1 VQPAAE
7 DSAVDKELRESF
19 KKIAGEDME
28 IDAYELQDILN
39 AAFTKGSQVSHTL
52 HWNMPTNDDLKIDKL
67 HWITGTLVDFCTG
80 NESSYKVEIKSKLM
94 WWYEVIPSVIVFID

>member
-7 DSAVDKELRESF
+7 DTAADKELRESF

-39 AAFTKGSQVSHTL
+39 AAFAKG
-52 HWNMPTNDDLKIDKL
+52 
-67 HWITGTLVDFCTG
+67 TG
-80 NESSYKVEIKSKLM
+80 NHLVLNHKLM
-94 WWYEVIPSVIVFID
+94 IRLPE